1 MTDTIPCQVTYTYK
15 SELKTSYLITMELR
29 PADNTAY
36 VVSIKRTTAIAE
48 DGLERHL
55 LRGRT
60 VVPSS
65 LRGYEPGTFT
75 ELAEYAA
82 YLAFKRLEGVS
93 RD

>member
-15 SELKTSYLITMELR
+15 RGVQTRYIITMELNPR
-29 PADNTAY
+29 DKTAR
-36 VVSIKRTTAIAE
+36 ILAISKMAPNRE
-48 DGLERHL
+48 TRLERHPI
-55 LRGRT
+55 RER
-60 VVPSS
+60 VVAPDD
-65 LRGYEPGTFT
+65 LRGYEPGSFT